1 MGKSIVEINHK
12 DRRKKESQAERRH
25 QTESNGKHAVNLSRI
40 PSSKTRFPAACRLS
54 PVIKEHARIG
64 HAPSM
69 SRLRSRARIEYEATS
84 AKASQAKRS
93 QTPTTNRSAVHPS
106 RAPGRMIC
114 ALARADSDCGKPRS
128 PSRLD
133 VTFAVYDF
141 LVLPCHL
148 PAELIRPPC
157 TGARMRMKA
166 VAAGDARDC
175 RVGARLP
182 LCMFMQKWAFLLSCP
197 PCLPC
202 AVVFCTNN
210 DRVREFFCLLG
221 HWARALAR
229 WLRMG
234 WDGRAPVFSNNSRIR
249 RRALSNV
256 GYHVS
261 TRMFEGRTKHKVTLA
276 QPHDDRMVASLS
288 SPPRLLHNR
297 AAVMRSRCMGFERWW
312 LAGRV

>member
-12 DRRKKESQAERRH
+12 DRRKKVKPREDTKQSR
-25 QTESNGKHAVNLSRI
+25 TENTQSTCQETKFQNTL
-40 PSSKTRFPAACRLS
+40 PSSLS
-54 PVIKEHARIG
+54 LVTCHQ
-64 HAPSM
+64 
-69 SRLRSRARIEYEATS
+69 RARANRTRSLHVASSLACSDRVRGHERESKPSEAITNTNN
-84 AKASQAKRS
+84 KQIGRS
-93 QTPTTNRSAVHPS
+93 PITGARTDD
-106 RAPGRMIC
+106 
-114 ALARADSDCGKPRS
+114 LRADSDCGKPRS

-133 VTFAVYDF
+133 VTFAVHDF

-210 DRVREFFCLLG
+210 DRVREFFVCWDIGLV
-221 HWARALAR
+221 HWLVG
-229 WLRMG
+229 LG
-234 WDGRAPVFSNNSRIR
+234 WDGMGEPRYLATTAGSDEERCCPMLGIMSAHACLKDARNIR
-249 RRALSNV
+249 
-256 GYHVS
+256 
-261 TRMFEGRTKHKVTLA
+261 
-276 QPHDDRMVASLS
+276 
-288 SPPRLLHNR
+288 
-297 AAVMRSRCMGFERWW
+297 
-312 LAGRV
+312 

>member
-1 MGKSIVEINHK
+1 
-12 DRRKKESQAERRH
+12 
-25 QTESNGKHAVNLSRI
+25 
-40 PSSKTRFPAACRLS
+40 
-54 PVIKEHARIG
+54 
-64 HAPSM
+64 
-69 SRLRSRARIEYEATS
+69 
-84 AKASQAKRS
+84 
-93 QTPTTNRSAVHPS
+93 
-106 RAPGRMIC
+106 
-114 ALARADSDCGKPRS
+114 
-128 PSRLD
+128 
-133 VTFAVYDF
+133 
-141 LVLPCHL
+141 
-148 PAELIRPPC
+148 
-157 TGARMRMKA
+157 MRMKA

>member
-1 MGKSIVEINHK
+1 M
-12 DRRKKESQAERRH
+12 
-25 QTESNGKHAVNLSRI
+25 
-40 PSSKTRFPAACRLS
+40 S

-84 AKASQAKRS
+84 ARASQAKRS

-148 PAELIRPPC
+148 PAELILPPC

-166 VAAGDARDC
+166 VASGRC
-175 RVGARLP
+175 KGLP
-182 LCMFMQKWAFLLSCP
+182 WALSCTAYVSMFYARSSSGNLWAPLTAVCRP
-197 PCLPC
+197 PTVWCFVLTTI
-202 AVVFCTNN
+202 V
-210 DRVREFFCLLG
+210 
-221 HWARALAR
+221 
-229 WLRMG
+229 
-234 WDGRAPVFSNNSRIR
+234 
-249 RRALSNV
+249 
-256 GYHVS
+256 
-261 TRMFEGRTKHKVTLA
+261 
-276 QPHDDRMVASLS
+276 
-288 SPPRLLHNR
+288 
-297 AAVMRSRCMGFERWW
+297 
-312 LAGRV
+312 

>member
-25 QTESNGKHAVNLSRI
+25 QTESNGKDAVNLSRI
-40 PSSKTRFPAACRLS
+40 PSSETRFPAACRLS

-148 PAELIRPPC
+148 PAELITSTVHRSP
-157 TGARMRMKA
+157 
-166 VAAGDARDC
+166 DANEGRGSGRC
-175 RVGARLP
+175 KG
-182 LCMFMQKWAFLLSCP
+182 
-197 PCLPC
+197 LPC
-202 AVVFCTNN
+202 
-210 DRVREFFCLLG
+210 
-221 HWARALAR
+221 
-229 WLRMG
+229 
-234 WDGRAPVFSNNSRIR
+234 GR
-249 RRALSNV
+249 
-256 GYHVS
+256 
-261 TRMFEGRTKHKVTLA
+261 
-276 QPHDDRMVASLS
+276 
-288 SPPRLLHNR
+288 
-297 AAVMRSRCMGFERWW
+297 
-312 LAGRV
+312 